1 MADTRDFLKLHF
13 IVLLWGFTAILGK
26 LIHIG
31 AIEIVLY
38 RTLFASIGLW
48 LLLKMRQRDLS
59 IPWPSLWRMLG
70 TGLLIAAHWVL
81 FFAAARI
88 STVAVCLA
96 GMATTSLWTSF
107 LEPFMTGRKIKAYE
121 VGLGAIV
128 IVGLYIIFRFEFD
141 HALGLTFALASAF
154 LAALFTV
161 INSLFV
167 RKYNGYVITLY
178 EMMGA
183 CMSTLLLLSF
193 MPFFFPE
200 IDILWM
206 PVAWDW
212 VALLVLA
219 LVCTVYAYSASI
231 ELMRKFSAFTVNLT
245 VNLEPVYGI
254 ILAFFIFGDNEK
266 MTLGF
271 YLGTLIILASVLIY
285 PMINRYYQRKAIET
299 DILR

>member
-59 IPWPSLWRMLG
+59 IPWPSLWRMFG
-70 TGLLIAAHWVL
+70 TGVLIAAHWVL

-141 HALGLTFALASAF
+141 HALGLTLALASAF

-200 IDILWM
+200 MDILWI
-206 PVAWDW
+206 PGAWDW
-212 VALLVLA
+212 VALLILA